1 MLTND
6 HKVVRSKLMRLT
18 NSELKIKLLIY
29 LYKINENKFRW
40 LKEMCFVIP
49 YHLVNIT
56 LIFK

>member
-6 HKVVRSKLMRLT
+6 HKVVRSELMCLT
-18 NSELKIKLLIY
+18 NSELKIKLLLY

-49 YHLVNIT
+49 HHFVNIT